1 MAVADL
7 SRDVVEERLGAL
19 EEAYASFTVNQ
30 TTLGVSQGT
39 YDRVRDRCTE
49 GLADVYVKVSDDA
62 GDVLLVEREGGWEV
76 PSVRPPASDSLE
88 IGVTRRLAAETGVE
102 CRITD
107 LERVTILGV
116 CHEDDPERGTVY
128 RLLAVFDAEHT
139 AGTPVSGVDWHS
151 QLPESALPTH

>member
-19 EEAYASFTVNQ
+19 EEAYASFTINQ
-30 TTLGVSQGT
+30 TTLGVPQET

-49 GLADVYVKVSDDA
+49 GIADVYVKVSGDE
-62 GDVLLVEREGGWEV
+62 GDVLLVERDRGWVV
-76 PSVRPPASDSLE
+76 PSVQPSARDPLE
-88 IGVTRRLAAETGVE
+88 IGVSRELAETTGVE

-116 CHEDDPERGTVY
+116 CHEDDPDRETVY
-128 RLLAVFDAEHT
+128 RLVAVFTAERT
-139 AGTPVSGVDWHS
+139 AGTPAASAAWHS
-151 QLPESALPTH
+151 ELPDSALPSH